1 MRRFIVELRRI
12 LLDLLKCSLEITR
25 NVKFSQLLMA
35 SSNIIQRHIRKV
47 LIHKMTLK
55 KTSPEEHPSI
65 VSEQLKAYKMGLSS
79 LLTRR
84 LSKPCLPLTIVIVHL
99 LDSTRKIF
107 EKGRQYQHQLFE
119 GSQTFC
125 KELLPTENVKITK
138 NISRVQSESSEI
150 SIPIVTNHA
159 HRNKTSTP
167 PPIVVKEFSENN
179 SKVSNPTLECEP
191 DNTLN
196 NYQQSMKEKLQRIT
210 AEVKNTKES
219 MFLSTSAVIKR
230 FYSTKIRQID
240 ILNINSLIFRSFST
254 GSRFLAREQNVEERD
269 ILEIS
274 QDSRKN
280 SLSMSDIGSRGED
293 SLGLVEEKII
303 DPLDEEERDEA
314 GDIIYED
321 GVTQLEDSIGRLR
334 QLLEA
339 RRESE
344 AQGFTRSMSD
354 PARAVKSLEYDDRV
368 LRTFS
373 VKKRDSVSASV
384 DSDCAEEAFKTKE
397 DRFANFIRCIVLS
410 YKFSILSIKMC
421 RNETRSLFPLQNGK
435 RSAFLNQKIE
445 FEKREMRLLKFKF
458 TTIGVSK
465 TLY

>member
-150 SIPIVTNHA
+150 SIPIVTNNA

-254 GSRFLAREQNVEERD
+254 GSRFLAREQNVEKRE

-410 YKFSILSIKMC
+410 YKFSILTLKCAGMRHEVCFLCKMVK
-421 RNETRSLFPLQNGK
+421 EALFSTKKMN
-435 RSAFLNQKIE
+435 
-445 FEKREMRLLKFKF
+445 LK
-458 TTIGVSK
+458 SER
-465 TLY
+465 